1 MEILITRKLNE
12 DLEPSFS
19 IETSESSEA
28 EDEFA
33 LYANFTARYSD
44 EEMDELDWDSV
55 EFFGDKT
62 ANVDAWLLDNRDL
75 FHDSFNERKVSYTF
89 AELIV
94 RQILEVD
101 NWFLGWPKSNR
112 YERQEFAKLISERL
126 MKFDVAEISELRD
139 GPITLALLIKLD
151 TAKVR
156 VIKEKLRAHKH
167 KQKEDE
173 CK

>member
-1 MEILITRKLNE
+1 MEIMITRKLNE

-19 IETSESSEA
+19 IETSESSEV

-55 EFFGDKT
+55 EFKGDKT
-62 ANVDAWLLDNRDL
+62 ANFESWLLDNRDL
-75 FHDSFNERKVSYTF
+75 FHDSFDERKVTYTF
-89 AELIV
+89 AELVV
-94 RQILEVD
+94 RQILD
-101 NWFLGWPKSNR
+101 ADDWFISWPNNAR

-126 MKFDVAEISELRD
+126 IKLDVAEISELRD
-139 GPITLALLIKLD
+139 GPITLALLVKMD

-156 VIKEKLRAHKH
+156 VIKEKLRAHK
-167 KQKEDE
+167 QKEDE

>member
-55 EFFGDKT
+55 EFQGEKT
-62 ANVDAWLLDNRDL
+62 ANFESWLLDNRDL
-75 FHDSFNERKVSYTF
+75 FHDCFDERKVTYTF
-89 AELIV
+89 AELVV
-94 RQILEVD
+94 RQILD
-101 NWFLGWPKSNR
+101 ADDWFIGWPKGNR

-139 GPITLALLIKLD
+139 GPITLALLVKMD

-156 VIKEKLRAHKH
+156 VIKEKLRAHK
-167 KQKEDE
+167 QKEDE